1 MRKGIGVIVII
12 VIVMMIGIGYF
23 VLNQK
28 NSTPRLIPG
37 KRKNPYPL
45 TRPAIWALVAS

>member
-28 NSTPRLIPG
+28 NSNDTNEIENTMVNENREEENNGSLEE
-37 KRKNPYPL
+37 
-45 TRPAIWALVAS
+45 